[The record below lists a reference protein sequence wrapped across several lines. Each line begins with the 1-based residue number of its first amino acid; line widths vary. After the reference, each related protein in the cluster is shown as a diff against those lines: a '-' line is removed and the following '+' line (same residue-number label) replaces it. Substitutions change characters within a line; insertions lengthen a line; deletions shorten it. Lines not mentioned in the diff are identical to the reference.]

1 MRRAL
6 LLSAACLLGHVA
18 TASAAPAQQ
27 ALAPTAVTAE
37 RFPID
42 GEHRYGGAVTRFGGG
57 RGHQGADVFA
67 DCGTRLRA
75 VAGGRVRDAKFHGSA
90 GHYVVIHTAS
100 GRDHVYA
107 HLRIASRLRAGDRVA
122 AGDTIG
128 SVGDSGNAWDC
139 HLHFETWTAPGWY
152 AGGRPVDP
160 LPFLKS
166 LATG

>member
-1 MRRAL
+1 MRRAIL
-6 LLSAACLLGHVA
+6 LTAACLLGHAPTAFA
-18 TASAAPAQQ
+18 TPAQQ
-27 ALAPTAVTAE
+27 ALAPESAPTTS
-37 RFPID
+37 FPID
-42 GEHRYGGAVTRFGGG
+42 GAHRYGGPVTRFGGG
-57 RGHQGADVFA
+57 RGHQGTDVFA

-75 VAGGRVRDAKFHGSA
+75 AAAGRVRDAKFHGSA
-90 GHYVVIHTAS
+90 GHYVVISTAS

-107 HLRIASRLRAGDRVA
+107 HLRIPSRLKAGDRVA

-160 LPFLKS
+160 LPLLKS
-166 LATG
+166 LRAG